1 MKIAILI
8 DELAPGSAPKLI
20 GWPIRKLK
28 ELGVQAQAFII
39 IEKDYWQ
46 KNKAHYDYHLSGV
59 KVRYIFPKFPK
70 WVQKINFKFPGFSFF
85 SLHHI
90 ASWFFAYKAV
100 GEKEFDVIIAHCQY
114 SAFAARNI
122 KRHCK
127 IPFLSLIWDPSTFM
141 ARKIYKKRFPLM
153 YPIIYLAAKLLD
165 KFSLAKC
172 EAVITSGKFHHQHL
186 KKITNKPLEVL
197 VPGCFIKEEL
207 PDFLSRERMILA
219 YDRWDI
225 GNNPRIFLDI
235 LGSLDSK
242 DITLTIGGFWH
253 PEDLKNDFIQEV
265 KERGLKE
272 RVNLLGPLDEGQ
284 IMKLCSK
291 AMVHVHPV
299 HEAFGMQTLEAA
311 GCGCP
316 VVIPAGSGVA
326 DLFQDGVSGFFPPP
340 GDFDSMVKSI
350 NKIFSDSAV
359 AEDMGKA
366 AWNIAKKYTW
376 LDYAK
381 TLKDI
386 ASKYL
391 KDK

>member
-1 MKIAILI
+1 MKIAILA

-28 ELGVQAQAFII
+28 ELGIQAQALVI
-39 IEKDYWQ
+39 IEKDYWK

-59 KVRYIFPKFPK
+59 KVRYLFPKFPK

-90 ASWFFAYKAV
+90 ASLFFAYKAV
-100 GEKEFDVIIAHCQY
+100 RRNEFDIIIAHCQY

-122 KRHCK
+122 KKHCK

-153 YPIIYLAAKLLD
+153 YPVIYLAAKFLD
-165 KFSLAKC
+165 KFSLARCK
-172 EAVITSGKFHHQHL
+172 AVITSGKFHHQHL

-197 VPGCFIKEEL
+197 APGCFVKEQL
-207 PDFLSRERMILA
+207 PEFSLREKTILT

-225 GNNPRIFLDI
+225 GNIPTIFLDI
-235 LGSLDSK
+235 LENINDK
-242 DITLTIGGFWH
+242 EVNLTIGGFWY
-253 PEDLKNDFIQEV
+253 PESLKDEFMLEV
-265 KERGLKE
+265 DKRGLGE
-272 RVNLLGPLDEGQ
+272 RVNLLGVLDEGK
-284 IMKLCSK
+284 IMELCSK
-291 AMVHVHPV
+291 VMVHVHPV

-326 DLFQDGVSGFFPPP
+326 DLFQDGVSGFFPSP
-340 GDFDSMVKSI
+340 GDFDNMVKSI
-350 NKIFSDSAV
+350 NKIFSDPAL
-359 AEDMGKA
+359 AKDMGRA
-366 AWNIAKKYTW
+366 AWDIAKKYTW
-376 LDYAK
+376 INYAE
-381 TLKDI
+381 TLRGI
-386 ASKYL
+386 CEKYCL
-391 KDK
+391 E